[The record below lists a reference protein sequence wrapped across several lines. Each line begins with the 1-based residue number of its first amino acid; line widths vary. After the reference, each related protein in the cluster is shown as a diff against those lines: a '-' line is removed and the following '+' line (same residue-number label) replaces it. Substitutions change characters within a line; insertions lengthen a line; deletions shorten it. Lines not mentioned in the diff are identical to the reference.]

1 MLQSGVG
8 YSFSNSSGGSS
19 LTIDTITRYK
29 ETLPFFVYEDSD
41 ASGNTVFRI
50 NAGTFNNVFPTVNG
64 ATVGDAAAYLAAPTA
79 TSLVVLTVPATG
91 GANPAWPAGTPTI
104 ALLAGTTVPG
114 FGPTVAR
121 LALAKITVT
130 TEAGSGVK
138 TYAVSNLVS
147 GSLWGERFECGE
159 ELEYWFSRI

>member
-8 YSFSNSSGGSS
+8 YTYNNSSGGSS
-19 LTIDTITRYK
+19 LTIDTIARQK
-29 ETLPFFVYEDSD
+29 ETLPFFVYEDTD

-64 ATVGDAAAYLAAPTA
+64 ATVGEANAYLAAPSA
-79 TSLVVLTVPATG
+79 TSLVVLTVPAS
-91 GANPAWPAGTPTI
+91 AKPNPAWPSGTPTI

-130 TEAGSGVK
+130 TEAGTNAK

-147 GSLWGERFECGE
+147 GSLWGERFECGD